1 MGVREAE
8 GLLPHLAGGWG
19 LSVVQC
25 LLAPQEKTS
34 SYRGLVT
41 WGSPLCLYVEAVC
54 GQSCGKPKSERKMT
68 KGETEKNIVDRVGQS
83 VPGK

>member
-1 MGVREAE
+1 MGTRETE
-8 GLLPHLAGGWG
+8 GLLPCLAGGWG

-25 LLAPQEKTS
+25 LLVSQEKPS
-34 SYRGLVT
+34 SYCALMT

-68 KGETEKNIVDRVGQS
+68 KGEMEKNIVDRVGQS